1 MATRRTNRQNYTGRS
16 EFAGETRRNTLAA
29 KPADAVLSPAER
41 ARLIKLTGTE
51 DITAEPDRRAWLGF
65 STTPESVIDFQD

>member
-1 MATRRTNRQNYTGRS
+1 MATDYYGLS
-16 EFAGETRRNTLAA
+16 EYAGETWRNTLAA

-51 DITAEPDRRAWLGF
+51 DITAEPDRRAWLGLNP
-65 STTPESVIDFQD
+65 TPESVIDFQD